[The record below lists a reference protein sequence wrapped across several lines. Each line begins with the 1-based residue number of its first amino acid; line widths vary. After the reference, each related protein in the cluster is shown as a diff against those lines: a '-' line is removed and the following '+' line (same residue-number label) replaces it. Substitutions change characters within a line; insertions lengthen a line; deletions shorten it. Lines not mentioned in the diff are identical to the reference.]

1 MQPSISSPRR
11 LCLLVL
17 GIGLAAL
24 LMGGIP
30 VEAQS
35 GSADGDQEAQ
45 FLALINDYRA
55 DSDRCWTGE
64 RWRSWPSDTS
74 RSLTRSATLDQAA
87 EDHNVAMIE
96 GDCFGHRC
104 DGEPKLSERVEAAG
118 YPSTWRYLSE
128 NIAGGFQ
135 RASAV
140 LQAWKDS
147 EGHNRTML
155 DCRMRAIGIA
165 RTEAPQSEYQWFW
178 TTDFG
183 DVVDAQRQGNGGSD
197 EDPILATLRA
207 YDANANDRI
216 DRSEFNEIVA
226 AWNAGRLSDRAVQ
239 KAYELYRSGTS
250 LSGAG
255 GPSRL
260 AVAQDANR
268 ARFAMRSLDT
278 RDMNVRIYD
287 LAGDLV
293 YTGRATGSE
302 LVWRLQN
309 QRGEP
314 VANGVYL
321 YVVQADTPQ
330 GLRHRVGRMT
340 VLQ

>member
-1 MQPSISSPRR
+1 MQPSFSSPRP
-11 LCLLVL
+11 LCLVVL
-17 GIGLAAL
+17 GVGLAAL
-24 LMGGIP
+24 LMGGVP
-30 VEAQS
+30 AQAGNVS
-35 GSADGDQEAQ
+35 SNGAQEAQ
-45 FLALINDYRA
+45 FLDLINDYRA
-55 DSDRCWTGE
+55 DSDRCWTGD
-64 RWRSWPSDTS
+64 RWRSWPRDALRT
-74 RSLTRSATLDQAA
+74 LARSATLDQAA
-87 EDHNVAMIE
+87 RDHNVVMIE
-96 GDCFGHRC
+96 GNCFGHRC
-104 DGEPKLSERVEAAG
+104 DGEPKLPERVEAAG
-118 YPSTWRYLSE
+118 YPATWRHLSE

-165 RTEAPQSEYQWFW
+165 RTDAPQSKYHWLW

-183 DVVDAQRQGNGGSD
+183 DVVDAQGQGNGGSE
-197 EDPILATLRA
+197 EDPILAVLRE
-207 YDANANDRI
+207 YDANANDRL
-216 DRSEFNEIVA
+216 DRPEFNEIVA

-250 LSGAG
+250 LGSAG

-260 AVAQDANR
+260 ALVQDASR
-268 ARFAMRSLDT
+268 ARFAWRGLGI
-278 RDMNVRIYD
+278 RDMHVRIYD

-293 YTGRATGSE
+293 YNGRTPGSE

-321 YVVQADTPQ
+321 YVVQAATSQ